1 MGKILICFLFLF
13 SISIQKID
21 SILTFRHYNI
31 EISNHLA
38 SNKLLMINCRSGKDK
53 GTKVEFLPV
62 NDVWTIKFTVYPR
75 TLIWCNLWMGPNYVH
90 HVRFNAFLGKESF
103 IHDICGGRKP
113 NVCFWQAQEDGIY
126 VRNNA
131 AGTFKLMYKWDT
143 INKLETSFQ

>member
-1 MGKILICFLFLF
+1 MDNQIHSLPKNFDMVQLMDGNFKFYFDFLHNFLTYASINVSTIF
-13 SISIQKID
+13 SSFISI
-21 SILTFRHYNI
+21 F
-31 EISNHLA
+31 
-38 SNKLLMINCRSGKDK
+38 KLLMCIY
-53 GTKVEFLPV
+53 FQ
-62 NDVWTIKFTVYPR
+62 
-75 TLIWCNLWMGPNYVH
+75 GPNYVH